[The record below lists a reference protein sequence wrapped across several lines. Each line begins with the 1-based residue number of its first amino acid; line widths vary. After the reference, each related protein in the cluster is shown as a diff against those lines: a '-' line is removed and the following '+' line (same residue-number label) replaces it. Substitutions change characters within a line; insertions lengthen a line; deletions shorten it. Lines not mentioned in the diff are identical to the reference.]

1 MTNSIPVSG
10 DSTWRDSNHRIDFS
24 SWKFVSIR
32 VGVHSSL
39 TNSLII
45 PANVIAKHPDFYVSC
60 IFNED
65 NLGFLRITNAGNVY
79 ASARTKNYAFD
90 FTIYAV
96 T

>member
-10 DSTWRDSNHRIDFS
+10 DSAWRDSNHRIDFS

-32 VGVHSSL
+32 VGIHSSL
-39 TNSLII
+39 SNSLII
-45 PANVIAKHPDFYVSC
+45 PSNVLAKHPDFYVSC
-60 IFNED
+60 IYDVD
-65 NLGFLRITNAGNVY
+65 NLGFLRITNTGNVY
-79 ASARTKNYAFD
+79 TSARTKKYAFD